1 MKIKFLKFIKIDLN
15 KQYREKQRKFI
26 ESIKII
32 IFCFFFIIIINGIK
46 SEKNLEYSVK

>member
-32 IFCFFFIIIINGIK
+32 IFCFFFYNYNKRYKIRKKFGI
-46 SEKNLEYSVK
+46 

>member
-26 ESIKII
+26 EIDKNYY
-32 IFCFFFIIIINGIK
+32 FLFFFYNYNKRYKIRKKFGI
-46 SEKNLEYSVK
+46 